1 MNERGIKEQIIK
13 MISNLVIVNKLQ
25 TNEIIKRIQAIA
37 LA

>member
-25 TNEIIKRIQAIA
+25 SNEIIKRIQAFT